1 MPTAYIKKLAKLNK
15 KHIST
20 IEKFW
25 SQAKKIAES
34 ENSGKNWGLI
44 TTIFKNKLKA
54 NGLKITGMYF
64 ITPDGDL
71 RFDKSKDVFNK
82 GDFNAYI
89 PNRTNKFKING
100 ILTKKELTLLL
111 SK

>member
-20 IEKFW
+20 IEKYW
-25 SQAKKIAES
+25 SQAKQIAKS
-34 ENSGKNWGLI
+34 ENMSKNWGLI

-54 NGLKITGMYF
+54 NGLKVVGNYIISSSVPNSFKHKKKNYIVYNSLGNVFT
-64 ITPDGDL
+64 
-71 RFDKSKDVFNK
+71 KDEK
-82 GDFNAYI
+82 RLI
-89 PNRTNKFKING
+89 
-100 ILTKKELTLLL
+100 L